1 MVKIH
6 RITRGK
12 CLARGPA
19 RSQSRDF
26 PAELTLSP
34 ACHGPHHP
42 HLQQI
47 AGWSPSPCLPPGTAV
62 RRDGRIYLR
71 SQASTVLG
79 IKQIL
84 SKQVPSNSSP
94 WCHPNVPEAPG
105 TSFPGQPLS
114 GIWSCRGRS
123 FNTHLFHL
131 PFLWASVR
139 ARGPFFPISLSKSRR
154 TFPSHL
160 GERMQIPRK

>member
-6 RITRGK
+6 PITRVK
-12 CLARGPA
+12 RLARGPA
-19 RSQSRDF
+19 LSQGRDL

-34 ACHGPHHP
+34 PCHGPQPP

-47 AGWSPSPCLPPGTAV
+47 AGRSPSPCLPPGTAM

-71 SQASTVLG
+71 YQASTVLG

-94 WCHPNVPEAPG
+94 WCHPNVPSAPG
-105 TSFPGQPLS
+105 TSFPGQPL
-114 GIWSCRGRS
+114 GNLELQVRS
-123 FNTHLFHL
+123 FNTRLSHL

-139 ARGPFFPISLSKSRR
+139 AGGPFFPISLFKSRR